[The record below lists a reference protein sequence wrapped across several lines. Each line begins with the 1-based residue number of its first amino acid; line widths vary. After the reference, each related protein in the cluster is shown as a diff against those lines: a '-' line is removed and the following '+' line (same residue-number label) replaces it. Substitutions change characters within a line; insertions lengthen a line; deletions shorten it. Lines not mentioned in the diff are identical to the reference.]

1 MNTYNFQ
8 NLAKI
13 SQYKL
18 FSKSLT
24 ILGVQCVTLLLKLVG
39 ILISEPL
46 LKLKKINQ
54 KKTKIR
60 NSPSKINLVSIK
72 DLKASRIHL
81 ALQLKEHIQI
91 MKTDGQLKRKNLICI
106 TLRNLLQTK
115 AKKKKSNMIVF

>member
-1 MNTYNFQ
+1 MLMNTYNFQ
-8 NLAKI
+8 SLAKI

-24 ILGVQCVTLLLKLVG
+24 IHGDQCVNLLLKLVG

-60 NSPSKINLVSIK
+60 KTPSKINLVSIK
-72 DLKASRIHL
+72 DSIASRIHL
-81 ALQLKEHIQI
+81 ALQLKDHIQI
-91 MKTDGQLKRKNLICI
+91 MKTDGQI
-106 TLRNLLQTK
+106 
-115 AKKKKSNMIVF
+115 